1 MDGGG
6 KNRRTSKLV
15 TSVDER
21 RRSSLLVFSRRMD
34 RQGGEGRHGFFK
46 GCPQETGVLGCFA
59 LLLVSLGRP
68 WDIVQGPL
76 FQRFESSTL
85 TRSPPYSSPISM
97 SPENRMSD
105 EPTPSSSLFPPR
117 PLSNK

>member
-15 TSVDER
+15 TSVDE

-46 GCPQETGVLGCFA
+46 GCQQETGVLECFA

-68 WDIVQGPL
+68 WDVVQGPL
-76 FQRFESSTL
+76 FQRFESSTP
-85 TRSPPYSSPISM
+85 TRSSPYSSLISM

-105 EPTPSSSLFPPR
+105 EPTLLFLFPFSSSSAF
-117 PLSNK
+117 